1 MADVAARRQKQPMH
15 SPSVTTTG
23 SWTTCPEQ
31 SPCPGRCPAGP
42 AGQGTAGLAS
52 WMEDPV
58 PDRELG
64 GRILEEMSKTT
75 ELLGYTTK

>member
-1 MADVAARRQKQPMH
+1 M
-15 SPSVTTTG
+15 
-23 SWTTCPEQ
+23 
-31 SPCPGRCPAGP
+31 PGAESLPRPVPRAL
-42 AGQGTAGLAS
+42 LA